1 MGASTMK
8 IETREHAARR
18 RELLFARRLDW
29 NLLKMF
35 HEICQAGGLTGAA
48 RQLSRKQPAISLALR
63 RLEANLNVVLCRR
76 GPTGFE
82 LTDEGQALAKV
93 CHQIV
98 ELVRGVPDSFNK
110 SSAQVTGHVRVR
122 LVGNLITA
130 ALDGAIQSFHSK
142 FPAVEIIVEVGA
154 WSEIVNALLQHKIDV
169 GIAPARTKRAE
180 LRYHKIFAEV
190 HRPYCGRLHPLFGRV
205 GLGPSELQTEAF
217 VLTGADE
224 GDELTAFRLRHGLGQ
239 NVAGM
244 SDHLE
249 EAKRMAKLGVGL
261 CFLPE
266 QVAAPDV
273 EAGRLWP
280 LLTGDEVPRTDIYV
294 VTDPGLSH
302 HAARDLF
309 IQELIA
315 ASADA

>member
-1 MGASTMK
+1 MK
-8 IETREHAARR
+8 IETRDHGERR
-18 RELLFARRLDW
+18 RELRFARRLDW

-35 HEICQAGGLTGAA
+35 YEICQAGGLTGAA

-82 LTDEGQALAKV
+82 LTDEGHALAKV

-110 SSAQVTGHVRVR
+110 PSAEVTGHVRVR
-122 LVGNLITA
+122 LVSNLIA
-130 ALDGAIQSFHSK
+130 VALDEAIQSFHSK
-142 FPAVEIIVEVGA
+142 FPAVEIVIEIGA

-180 LRYHKIFAEV
+180 LRYHQLFAEV
-190 HRPYCGRLHPLFGRV
+190 HRPYCGRLHPLFGKA
-205 GLGPSELQTEAF
+205 GLTPYDLREEPF

-224 GDELTAFRLRHGLGQ
+224 GDELTAYRLRYGLGQ

-249 EAKRMAKLGVGL
+249 EAKRLVKLGVGL

-266 QVAAPDV
+266 QLAEPEV
-273 EAGRLWP
+273 EAGKLWP
-280 LLTGDEVPRTDIYV
+280 LLTDNEVPRTSIYV
-294 VTDPGLSH
+294 VTDPALSH

-309 IQELIA
+309 IRELIA
-315 ASADA
+315 ASPEA